1 MKWSNDQVREALDCQ
16 LSSMEWSPEETDKVL
31 RRMREEQKPVKKK
44 MSLGLVLALLVTA
57 LVTAAVAVGVPGIL
71 DVVERFSGKN
81 AVLPEAKEQVVTVGA
96 SAETELATFTVTE
109 ALYDGRAVSVLVTVL
124 PKDEHTL
131 LVPEPDF
138 PEESACSLIDGVPE
152 DVTLAEYAAQ
162 HGYTTLVNTD
172 VGLVNPGEY
181 TGVSWWKD
189 GVLLIRLSF
198 NAEGDEVP
206 VKLSCLTV
214 PFLSDG
220 ELDWSRKG
228 QSAQLDFILKAGPA
242 LWTAT
247 SETPI
252 VCGAFGLRVDHV
264 VLTGSALGVYMD
276 MTYTVTDMEAY
287 VKVDPYLEVADA
299 QGVPFSW
306 GAIGVG
312 RRYLPEQNG
321 DHVDWQDN
329 FAALAQKPSRIMLQ
343 LSYAE
348 NGHSEAYA
356 IDLK

>member
-16 LSSMEWSPEETDKVL
+16 LSSMEWSPEDTDKVL

-206 VKLSCLTV
+206 VELSCLTV

-220 ELDWSRKG
+220 SFDQSR
-228 QSAQLDFILKAGPA
+228 QWQPARMTFTLQATPA

-252 VCGAFGLRVDHV
+252 VCDAFGLRVDRLT
-264 VLTGSALGVYMD
+264 LTGTALGVYMD
-276 MTYTVTDMEAY
+276 MTCTTTDVETYA
-287 VKVDPYLEVADA
+287 KTWPSLELLDD
-299 QGVPFSW
+299 QGVRFRS
-306 GAIGVG
+306 GMGGVG
-312 RRYLPEQNG
+312 SHNIPKENGEQIHWR
-321 DHVDWQDN
+321 DSY
-329 FAALAQKPSRIMLQ
+329 AALAQKPSRIMLQ
-343 LSYAE
+343 FSDLE
-348 NGHSEAYA
+348 GDHSETYA
-356 IDLK
+356 VDLK